1 MNATDSIKIKIRK
14 RGVPVSDEVKITP
27 EAQIVL
33 QRIVTAHG
41 CTARELVSQLII
53 QGEGL
58 LEFVNE

>member
-1 MNATDSIKIKIRK
+1 MNSPESIKIKIRK
-14 RGVPVSDEVKITP
+14 RGTPVSDVVKITP

-41 CTARELVSQLII
+41 CTARELVSQLIV
-53 QGEGL
+53 QGENL